1 MAPKFSIIVPFYNS
15 SLTIKR
21 LIDSIPERKDIE
33 VLIADDN
40 SREEECQMLRSSV
53 SERPEIS
60 VLRSENNLGAG
71 HARNMALEQAKGKW
85 LIFADADDYFTPGFN
100 DCLDKYADSD
110 LDLIFFS
117 ATSVHE
123 NTGELST
130 RHKAIE
136 SQIKAVI
143 DNKKGALDDLRFNF
157 YGPVCK
163 FVNRGLVSEH
173 NIKFQETFAF
183 NDALFSVSVGY
194 YAKKIEICGEAI
206 YCVTESPTSTSYTLS
221 EKIITSRIHAIFAV
235 NRFYKSHDIKKFRMP
250 LIPHIIYARKL
261 GASAFLRVLK
271 LTIRLKIQ

>member
-136 SQIKAVI
+136 
-143 DNKKGALDDLRFNF
+143 R
-157 YGPVCK
+157 
-163 FVNRGLVSEH
+163 R
-173 NIKFQETFAF
+173 
-183 NDALFSVSVGY
+183 
-194 YAKKIEICGEAI
+194 
-206 YCVTESPTSTSYTLS
+206 
-221 EKIITSRIHAIFAV
+221 
-235 NRFYKSHDIKKFRMP
+235 
-250 LIPHIIYARKL
+250 
-261 GASAFLRVLK
+261 
-271 LTIRLKIQ
+271 